1 VKPLLLHRD
10 GLEFPAWELGQGA
23 PVLCLHGF
31 PDHARSF
38 RFLLPALAEAGFRG
52 IAPTLRGYDPR
63 SQPGDHDYHL
73 LRMAEDL
80 LAWIDELGAGP
91 AHVVG
96 HDWGA
101 VISYLA
107 AAMAPERFSS
117 LCTLAI
123 AHPGRMQRELI
134 YRRPSQLR
142 KSWYMFYFQLK
153 GWAER
158 ALERDDWALLER
170 LWRDWSPGFELP
182 ADELLAIKQTFARP
196 GVKAAALAYYRAMF
210 EVLAEPNRVAQRWLA
225 APIQVRTLALSGA
238 LDGCMDT
245 RLHDDLMHAE
255 DFPKGL
261 QVLRLEGAGHFL
273 HLEKPGEVNGAI
285 LGFLQEPKA
294 QGPSSAP

>member
-1 VKPLLLHRD
+1 MKSLLLHH
-10 GLEFPAWELGQGA
+10 GPLEFPAWEQGAGA

-31 PDHARSF
+31 PDHARTF
-38 RFLLPALAEAGFRG
+38 RLLLPALAEAGFRG

-63 SQPGDHDYHL
+63 AQPSDQDYHL

-80 LAWIDELGAGP
+80 LAWIDELGDGP

-107 AAMAPERFSS
+107 AAMAPDRFAS

-134 YRRPSQLR
+134 YKRPSQLR
-142 KSWYMFYFQLK
+142 MSWYMFYFQLR
-153 GWAER
+153 GWADR
-158 ALERDDWALLER
+158 ALERDDWALIER

-182 ADELLAIKQTFARP
+182 QEELSAIKQTFARP
-196 GVKAAALAYYRAMF
+196 GVKQAALAYYRAMF
-210 EVLAEPNRVAQRWLA
+210 AVLDAPHRAAQRYLA
-225 APIQVRTLALSGA
+225 GPIQVPTLAITGA
-238 LDGCMDT
+238 RDGCMDT

-261 QVLRLEGAGHFL
+261 RVLRVEGAGHFL
-273 HLEKPGEVNGAI
+273 HLEKPTEVHRAI
-285 LGFLQEPKA
+285 LELLRNPGA
-294 QGPSSAP
+294 

>member
-1 VKPLLLHRD
+1 MKPLLLQH
-10 GLEFPAWELGQGA
+10 GPLEFPAWEAGRGA

-38 RFLLPALAEAGFRG
+38 RLLLPALAEAGFRG
-52 IAPTLRGYDPR
+52 IAPTLRGYAPQA
-63 SQPGDHDYHL
+63 QPADHDYHL

-80 LAWIDELGAGP
+80 LAWIDALGAGP

-142 KSWYMFYFQLK
+142 KSWYMFYFQLR
-153 GWAER
+153 GWADR
-158 ALERDDWALLER
+158 ALEQGDWALIER
-170 LWRDWSPGFELP
+170 LWRDWSPGFALPEEELR
-182 ADELLAIKQTFARP
+182 AIKQTFAQP
-196 GVKAAALAYYRAMF
+196 GVKEAALAYYRAMF
-210 EVLAEPNRVAQRWLA
+210 AVLDAPNREAERHLA
-225 APIQVRTLALSGA
+225 RPIQVRTLAITGA
-238 LDGCMDT
+238 RDGCMDT
-245 RLHDDLMHAE
+245 RLHDDLMRAE

-261 QVLRLEGAGHFL
+261 RVLRVEGAGHFL
-273 HLEKPGEVNGAI
+273 HLEKPAEVHDAI
-285 LGFLQEPKA
+285 LSFLA
-294 QGPSSAP
+294 APSS